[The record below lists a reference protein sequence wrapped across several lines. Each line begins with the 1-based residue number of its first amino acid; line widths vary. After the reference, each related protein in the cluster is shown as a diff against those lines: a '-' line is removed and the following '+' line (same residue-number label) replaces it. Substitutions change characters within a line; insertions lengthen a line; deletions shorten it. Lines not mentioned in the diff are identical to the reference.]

1 MRERFILTLHLRHD
15 TLEVMTDRFHIK
27 LLSAFLYYLK
37 VQWNWM
43 FINPYVRHVFLKFEV
58 RHIKD
63 VRDKSFNRWS
73 IMMQNMVSRFY
84 SWLSL
89 PTGNRRGLI
98 IKPGKYQRSTQRCQ
112 HVSFGQYG
120 VSNSCVL
127 CTGKAKKENKNIQQR
142 SLSGF
147 TIPLY

>member
-1 MRERFILTLHLRHD
+1 
-15 TLEVMTDRFHIK
+15 
-27 LLSAFLYYLK
+27 
-37 VQWNWM
+37 M
-43 FINPYVRHVFLKFEV
+43 FINPSVRHVFLKFEV

-112 HVSFGQYG
+112 HVSFAQYG

-127 CTGKAKKENKNIQQR
+127 CTGKAKKENKEVCQVLR
-142 SLSGF
+142 FLSINYGQPQPTGTSHCFYPSDLTYLTLTGLTGF
-147 TIPLY
+147 L